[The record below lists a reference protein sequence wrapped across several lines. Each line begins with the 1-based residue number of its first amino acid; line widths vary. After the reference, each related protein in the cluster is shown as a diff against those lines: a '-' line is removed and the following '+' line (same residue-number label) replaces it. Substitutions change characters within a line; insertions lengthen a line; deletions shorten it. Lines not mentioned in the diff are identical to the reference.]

1 MLGIVMRIGVCRS
14 RIKGCFI
21 VAGRKLCGLSFEA
34 SCHFL
39 DKRGT
44 MDASLSFSFM
54 ARPNVTM
61 SASKPPQKMHIRAF
75 GMEPFKGAMVAE
87 SPVTTSAPDG
97 CAKKAQKER
106 PQKTR

>member
-1 MLGIVMRIGVCRS
+1 
-14 RIKGCFI
+14 
-21 VAGRKLCGLSFEA
+21 
-34 SCHFL
+34 
-39 DKRGT
+39 

-87 SPVTTSAPDG
+87 SPVTTSAPTD
-97 CAKKAQKER
+97 APRR
-106 PQKTR
+106 PRRKDLKNEITVLFNPSAPIVSRR